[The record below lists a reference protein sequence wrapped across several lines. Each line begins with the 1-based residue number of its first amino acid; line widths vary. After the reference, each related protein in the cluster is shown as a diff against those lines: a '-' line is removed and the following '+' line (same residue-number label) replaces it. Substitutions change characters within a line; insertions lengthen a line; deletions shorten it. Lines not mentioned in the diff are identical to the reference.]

1 MNTNKITRG
10 FRKFLLLWSGELVSS
25 IGGGLTSF
33 GLGVYV
39 FQQTG
44 SATGMALVTLLG
56 FLPTLLLSV
65 PAGVLADRYD
75 RRLLMMLGDGCSALG
90 IGYILLCM
98 LRGDAS
104 LAQICIGVFVSSLF
118 SSLLEPAYRAT
129 VSDLLTK
136 EEFSKASGLVSLA
149 GSARYLISPVLAGML
164 LAVSDVTLLLIIDM
178 GTFVLTV
185 ISTAVV
191 RHGIETGK
199 NPVGESFFGSLQEG
213 WRAVHTRRGVFLL
226 IMVSALMT
234 LFLGVFQVLAE
245 PLLLSFVDAKTLGI
259 GETVCACGMLVS
271 SLILGMRGIRKNY
284 SRVLCIALALAGVFM
299 FAFGIWE
306 NIYLICVF
314 GFAFFAMLPFANSC
328 LDYLVRA
335 NIPEN
340 LLGRAWGFI
349 GFLSQLGY
357 VFAYGFSGLLAD
369 LAGNVNGMGVGR
381 GAARIIQVSGILL
394 GIVAVGL
401 LRMKRVRALEQG
413 SEK

>member
-1 MNTNKITRG
+1 
-10 FRKFLLLWSGELVSS
+10 
-25 IGGGLTSF
+25 
-33 GLGVYV
+33 
-39 FQQTG
+39 
-44 SATGMALVTLLG
+44 
-56 FLPTLLLSV
+56 
-65 PAGVLADRYD
+65 
-75 RRLLMMLGDGCSALG
+75 
-90 IGYILLCM
+90 
-98 LRGDAS
+98 
-104 LAQICIGVFVSSLF
+104 
-118 SSLLEPAYRAT
+118 
-129 VSDLLTK
+129 
-136 EEFSKASGLVSLA
+136 
-149 GSARYLISPVLAGML
+149 
-164 LAVSDVTLLLIIDM
+164 
-178 GTFVLTV
+178 
-185 ISTAVV
+185 
-191 RHGIETGK
+191 
-199 NPVGESFFGSLQEG
+199 
-213 WRAVHTRRGVFLL
+213 
-226 IMVSALMT
+226 MVSALMT